1 MWLCLLLGGCFDG
14 VLDDDSLDTD
24 DTIVDSS
31 DFVELDCDDEL
42 DNDGDGDTDCEDED
56 CASECGDSR

>member
-1 MWLCLLLGGCFDG
+1 MKRMWLCLLLTGCFDG
-14 VLDDDSLDTD
+14 VLDDDSTD
-24 DTIVDSS
+24 SGRSDSTERDCS
-31 DFVELDCDDEL
+31 DEI